1 MEIEL
6 EEDFDCHTAQSNV
19 AAVALWD
26 NILYNMER
34 PGVDRLMG
42 TWCLG
47 IVLACWRDDVCTAH
61 LMRIINDKCWWC
73 YCIQASIIG
82 IVNTQHGVYLPNAY
96 TTDFY
101 PACVEFKKKSPN
113 VGSEYI
119 RTTSTIHFIIVR
131 FMIEILRNN
140 KMLFVHIRH
149 TRRIPEYNWNLQWF
163 FVFIFSLADCLVF
176 PKRAQ

>member
-101 PACVEFKKKSPN
+101 PACVEFKKK
-113 VGSEYI
+113 VQMSEVNIFVQQARYI
-119 RTTSTIHFIIVR
+119 LLLFALWSKYWGTIKCCLFTYDILVEYQNT
-131 FMIEILRNN
+131 IEI
-140 KMLFVHIRH
+140 
-149 TRRIPEYNWNLQWF
+149 YND
-163 FVFIFSLADCLVF
+163 FSFLYFLWLTV
-176 PKRAQ
+176 